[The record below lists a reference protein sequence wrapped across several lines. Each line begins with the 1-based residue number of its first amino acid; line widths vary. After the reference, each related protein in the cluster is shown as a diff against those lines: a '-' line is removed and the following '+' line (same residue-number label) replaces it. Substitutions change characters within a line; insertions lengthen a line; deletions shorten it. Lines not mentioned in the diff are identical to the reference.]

1 MMIEQFN
8 TKQFMAF
15 GKQMTD
21 TAFKAHSLAIA
32 GFERTVELQLKH
44 LEQSV
49 NAAVEFM
56 NDAVEA
62 RDMDG
67 ARALLP
73 KTVAMLK
80 DSAEKTYATSQELMG
95 LSVKTSEAIGA
106 VMKSSFEVANE
117 SIAKPAT
124 ARKAK

>member
-1 MMIEQFN
+1 MIEQFN
-8 TKQFMAF
+8 TKQFMAY

-56 NDAVEA
+56 NEAVEA
-62 RDMDG
+62 RDIDG

-95 LSVKTSEAIGA
+95 LSVKTSEAISE
-106 VMKSSFEVANE
+106 VLKSSFEAAQDTV
-117 SIAKPAT
+117 AKPAT
-124 ARKAK
+124 SRKAK

>member
-1 MMIEQFN
+1 MIEQFN
-8 TKQFMAF
+8 TKQLVNF

-21 TAFKAHSLAIA
+21 TAFKAHGLAIA
-32 GFERTVELQLKH
+32 GFERSIALQLKH
-44 LEQSV
+44 LESSV
-49 NAAVEFM
+49 NSAVEFM

-62 RDMDG
+62 RDMES

-80 DSAEKTYATSQELMG
+80 DSAEKSYATSQELMG
-95 LSVKTSEAIGA
+95 LSVKTTEAIGE
-106 VMKSSFEVANE
+106 VLKSSFEAANE
-117 SIAKPAT
+117 SVTKTTT

>member
-1 MMIEQFN
+1 MIEQFN

-15 GKQMTD
+15 GKQMSD

-32 GFERTVELQLKH
+32 GFERSVELQLKH
-44 LEQSV
+44 LERSV

-62 RDMDG
+62 RDMEG
-67 ARALLP
+67 ARSLLP

-95 LSVKTSEAIGA
+95 LSVKTSEAIGE
-106 VMKSSFEVANE
+106 VLKSSFEAANDTV
-117 SIAKPAT
+117 AKPVP